1 MLWFVAQEFIL
12 IKTLN
17 FKTAR
22 HFKKWTLCVWALQK
36 KKKGSSFYRSPPPT
50 FSDSSFRVKT
60 QLNFCR
66 LAWLAWRRHQSPP
79 FHYCSRKKKKIFFP
93 CKNDD
98 FSCRISKKKSLKK
111 RKGREEG
118 DKAWKIHYLG
128 ERRKARKEGGEKW
141 QEPVLPWRIVRN
153 GNMRTMRTIIF
164 ATN

>member
-79 FHYCSRKKKKIFFP
+79 FHYCSRKKKDFF
-93 CKNDD
+93 
-98 FSCRISKKKSLKK
+98 FLARMTTFRVALAKKKVS
-111 RKGREEG
+111 RKGKEG
-118 DKAWKIHYLG
+118 RKETRHEKSITWVKG
-128 ERRKARKEGGEKW
+128 ERLGKRGGRSDKSQCCHGES
-141 QEPVLPWRIVRN
+141 
-153 GNMRTMRTIIF
+153 F
-164 ATN
+164 ATATWEPWEP